1 MGVVKYITYQRQQN
15 VEGSQRF
22 ANLCN
27 LTSVN
32 ISFISSTKFP
42 GQYKMSDV
50 NRSFPVVC
58 MIMGN
63 RSVFTGEQT
72 CKYHNDINDTDSS
85 DENEDNLEDFEK
97 EEYDNM
103 VRRLL
108 HLPEMGHQVLI
119 VQPYVKWGS
128 AKKRITTPELQ
139 LAEAVALVGTLPK
152 WKVVDKVSDISTWG

>member
-1 MGVVKYITYQRQQN
+1 
-15 VEGSQRF
+15 
-22 ANLCN
+22 
-27 LTSVN
+27 
-32 ISFISSTKFP
+32 
-42 GQYKMSDV
+42 
-50 NRSFPVVC
+50 
-58 MIMGN
+58 MGN